1 MNSMLL
7 IGIPRSDKVYRHSL
21 IDSAVEFNVR
31 AKAAVKCYLDICYLN
46 VILDLQ
52 TNTQYSFLS

>member
-7 IGIPRSDKVYRHSL
+7 TDKPLSDKVYRDSL
-21 IDSAVEFNVR
+21 TRAVEFNVR
-31 AKAAVKCYLDICYLN
+31 AKAAVKCYLDICYLK

-52 TNTQYSFLS
+52 TNTQYNFLS